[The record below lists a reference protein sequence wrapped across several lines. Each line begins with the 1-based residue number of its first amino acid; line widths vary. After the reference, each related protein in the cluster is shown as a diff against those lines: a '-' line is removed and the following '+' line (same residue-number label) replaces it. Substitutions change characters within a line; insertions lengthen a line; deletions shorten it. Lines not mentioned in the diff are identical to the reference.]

1 MMIIKRKSN
10 IIHFVLCLFLL
21 LGAAQSLICS
31 PHEKELSDILEQ
43 LKTYEQ
49 GKNDN
54 LILELNAYIRTQ
66 RASEKGKLECEQQL
80 ISFLKAEATNAGKM
94 EACRHL
100 RIIGSDKSV
109 PVLEDMLL
117 NKETTDMA
125 RYALEKIPGAAS
137 DKALLRS
144 LKKSQGM
151 IKTGIV
157 SSIGHRN
164 VPEAVPY
171 LEEILHK
178 NNDSSL
184 SFAAAAALGHI
195 RDHQASEALL
205 KVLPKTKGELQT
217 QITGSLLK
225 CAEEY
230 LSKGN
235 HEKAQNIYDQI
246 LNTDLPLSLHNSA
259 FRGKIKAA
267 GPRGAQII
275 LETLK
280 GEEKNI
286 YPPCIEMIPEY
297 FDAANISQI
306 SSLLPSLPD
315 SVQIPL
321 ISTLSLCPGKKVLQT
336 VLDSAQSPNQ
346 EVRLASL
353 KTLKEIGASST
364 VDFLAQAAARSKAKE
379 QQQARSS
386 LWGLKGPDIDKTL
399 VSNLDTE
406 KDPEIQIEYIKAV
419 EQRRIDSGKEILF
432 SKLSSSPPKVCLQS
446 AKSIKEISSPE
457 DMPRLIE
464 FLVNTKDNQIR
475 EEMIDTAA
483 FTALKIKD
491 PLKRGDPVTKALDE
505 VEEPES
511 RASLYR
517 LLGRIGDDSTLP
529 TLRRGLSE
537 SNELIQDAAVRAFAN
552 WPTPTAAEDVLY
564 LAQSLT
570 KPEHQILCLRS
581 YIKMIE
587 MEPFRRPEAAVRSL
601 ETALNLAQRD
611 EEKIMILAVL
621 PKFAC
626 EQALDLAQRLIQDKN
641 IKQEARNALNLI
653 QENIKNKE

>member
-1 MMIIKRKSN
+1 
-10 IIHFVLCLFLL
+10 
-21 LGAAQSLICS
+21 
-31 PHEKELSDILEQ
+31 
-43 LKTYEQ
+43 
-49 GKNDN
+49 
-54 LILELNAYIRTQ
+54 
-66 RASEKGKLECEQQL
+66 
-80 ISFLKAEATNAGKM
+80 
-94 EACRHL
+94 
-100 RIIGSDKSV
+100 
-109 PVLEDMLL
+109 
-117 NKETTDMA
+117 MA

-137 DKALLRS
+137 DKALLRG
-144 LKKSQGM
+144 LKKSKGL
-151 IKTGIV
+151 IKAGIV
-157 SSIGHRN
+157 SSLGHRK

-225 CAEEY
+225 CAEKY

-235 HEKAQNIYDQI
+235 HGKAQNIYDQI
-246 LNTDLPLSLHNSA
+246 LKTDLPLSLHNSA

-280 GEEKNI
+280 GEENNI

-321 ISTLSLCPGKKVLQT
+321 ISTLSLYPGKKVLQT

-353 KTLKEIGASST
+353 KTLKEIGTSST
-364 VDFLAQAAARSKAKE
+364 VDFLAQAAARSKTKE

-406 KDPEIQIEYIKAV
+406 KNPEIQIEYIKAV

-432 SKLSSSPPKVCLQS
+432 SKLSSSHPKVCLQA

-457 DMPRLIE
+457 DIPRLIE

-475 EEMIDTAA
+475 EEMINTAA

-491 PLKRGDPVTKALDE
+491 PLKKGEPV
-505 VEEPES
+505 
-511 RASLYR
+511 
-517 LLGRIGDDSTLP
+517 
-529 TLRRGLSE
+529 
-537 SNELIQDAAVRAFAN
+537 
-552 WPTPTAAEDVLY
+552 
-564 LAQSLT
+564 
-570 KPEHQILCLRS
+570 
-581 YIKMIE
+581 
-587 MEPFRRPEAAVRSL
+587 
-601 ETALNLAQRD
+601 
-611 EEKIMILAVL
+611 
-621 PKFAC
+621 
-626 EQALDLAQRLIQDKN
+626 
-641 IKQEARNALNLI
+641 
-653 QENIKNKE
+653 